1 MDSRRVDK
9 DNLLLIR
16 RINAHDL
23 IAGRLSL
30 VTHDGNLLP
39 HDMIQK
45 S

>member
-1 MDSRRVDK
+1 MNPWGIDK
-9 DNLLLIR
+9 DDLFLIR
-16 RINAHDL
+16 GVDSHNLVARCL
-23 IAGRLSL
+23 RL